1 MANQLDTEQDRRQHR
16 QQSVARRAVFYQ
28 SVLLCRTLKIRRAAI
43 IVNSKTRPGGLN
55 GISSVKI
62 AEKVRLLSKRCR
74 NCVFTTCSFDL
85 TLLCFPSKY
94 SLVFAFARTYLPFI
108 TCPVN
113 SFILW
118 DEFSVEKSV
127 IWAVSVKRRLQS
139 GGKMQTEGKINI
151 NNKKTSHLKDKIKIV

>member
-1 MANQLDTEQDRRQHR
+1 MDLWTKYTLMKLKNGKSIGYWTRQATTLTTICR
-16 QQSVARRAVFYQ
+16 PSSRLLP

-43 IVNSKTRPGGLN
+43 IVNSKTRQGGLN

-74 NCVFTTCSFDL
+74 NCVSSPHVPFISHYCVFRQNIRL
-85 TLLCFPSKY
+85 F
-94 SLVFAFARTYLPFI
+94 SLSLEHIYLYWAFI

-113 SFILW
+113 RFILW

-127 IWAVSVKRRLQS
+127 IWAVSVKRRLQTADR
-139 GGKMQTEGKINI
+139 G
-151 NNKKTSHLKDKIKIV
+151 

>member
-1 MANQLDTEQDRRQHR
+1 M
-16 QQSVARRAVFYQ
+16 
-28 SVLLCRTLKIRRAAI
+28 LLCRTLKIRRAAI

-74 NCVFTTCSFDL
+74 NCVSSPHVPLISHYCVFRQNIRLFIFT
-85 TLLCFPSKY
+85 
-94 SLVFAFARTYLPFI
+94 FI

-127 IWAVSVKRRLQS
+127 IWAVSVKRRLQTAECRLQT

-151 NNKKTSHLKDKIKIV
+151 NNKKTSHKDKIKIV